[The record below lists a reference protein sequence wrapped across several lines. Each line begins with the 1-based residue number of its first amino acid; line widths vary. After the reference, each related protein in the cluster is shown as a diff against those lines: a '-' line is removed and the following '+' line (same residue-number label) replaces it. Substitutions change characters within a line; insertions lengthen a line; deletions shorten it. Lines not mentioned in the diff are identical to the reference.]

1 MNTDRIP
8 VVIDCDPGVDDSFA
22 IAMANAAPGFV
33 LRAITAVEGNVPARL
48 TRRNALCV
56 AEALGIDC
64 RVGFGAELPL
74 RKSYTRDA
82 SVVHGTSGLGGI
94 EFPACRRQPDPMP
107 AWELIYD
114 EAVKAGG
121 RLVLFAIGPLTNI
134 ALALRSHPDL
144 PQYIDRFCIMG
155 GGTFGNVTETA
166 EFNIWVDPTAAHE
179 VFEKLPVYMVGL
191 NATHAAAISPA
202 DFDEMIAICRRSPRN
217 WLLRQLAEFSKTN
230 SLNAGCDN
238 HIIHDALAIAA
249 MLSPTVV
256 QFEHCH
262 VRVEDGDDAPNNGQ
276 TVIDR
281 TGSSGQP
288 ANCHVAMGV
297 EQPQFVLMLKAM
309 CEFYNK

>member
-1 MNTDRIP
+1 MKTDRIP

-82 SVVHGTSGLGGI
+82 SVVHGASGLGGI

-166 EFNIWVDPTAAHE
+166 EFNIWVDPTAARE

-217 WLLRQLAEFSKTN
+217 WLLRQLAEFSKAN

-276 TVIDR
+276 TADSLPTAMSPWR
-281 TGSSGQP
+281 SSSRSSSR
-288 ANCHVAMGV
+288 C
-297 EQPQFVLMLKAM
+297 
-309 CEFYNK
+309 